1 MDSIVYKNDSTG
13 PHSLLQEK
21 WQHHSRQSEHT
32 EKCPRL
38 LLDDGVKRQRCF
50 VCGIELAS
58 EKYVEHI
65 QSAAH
70 RINLQRLGGGGDGVH
85 TNAKDDAE
93 KAEMSSAVAEYDS
106 SGGYRGYNDN
116 DFEARNAEGEAEYYG
131 SLWKTAKS
139 LPPPPPPP
147 PPPMLEHP
155 RTDALLAE
163 ALAQLARLRAER
175 AGRGEKAERNARSF
189 SWRYRNELEAEVE
202 PVEAAE
208 SSRSGDDRS
217 SNRRRRQRERC
228 DSATETLIVT
238 PLETCRTDATGAELL
253 LHRSARDVPSQ
264 ETTMRQT
271 RDAAVATE
279 TDLETATSSAAT
291 KQLSVPAAVEV
302 KEEKPTADRFDF
314 ASQMPTPRLAASTD
328 SEVAAINGLADAAVQ
343 KEAEEEAEV
352 SDRTASPLPHR
363 SREVERMQA
372 ALELSLQAD
381 QVDDVIGEV
390 DDRIADLRRQVEALN
405 EQIAAEEA
413 VREEL
418 QQKRLEI
425 LQRRVDVLRGCFE
438 LPVLNGGEPSSA
450 RFARDD
456 FCETEN
462 AASPSPP
469 PPPQQQ
475 QQSFPADFET
485 DAETGQSGSEVQRQ
499 SLVHRVLLDDSEA
512 SAANGGGPLAVDS
525 PRDADLIQQTLDRL
539 SALSQP
545 PPPPSKQVQQGR
557 RRPRKQCQPAEPEL
571 PPAEVLSDVLS
582 AAPREPPSRPA
593 SAAALAG
600 DDGKARI
607 SRRTASETRLPIDE
621 ACAGRGSSN
630 VNNSTSHRRPRRRR
644 VSSGRSQRDDPA
656 FAAALREYLHAT
668 SGSGSTSSDADAES
682 SADRPSKRPIRLDAH
697 PGAPVLSAVSHNGL
711 LYTGS
716 ASGTGAVLCLAT
728 RRRLADFHC
737 GDDERDGGGG
747 GGGGGGIICLALCD
761 GLPNRLLACAS
772 NGVVSLHDARSGR
785 RLAQWR
791 LPSELSAAR
800 ASHGRL
806 YLGLAGG
813 RLATCDLAA
822 PAKPTVLT
830 GLPALNDAVTAVESM
845 PADSR
850 DRQLIIGC
858 ASGSIRMFDESTGRE
873 LAALGSHARHGC
885 GAGAVLA
892 IRAPDSCW
900 ICSLS
905 ECAALVHS
913 RTERQAAAACWSTR
927 RLLGPIEP
935 VRLAAL
941 ETVSR
946 WLLVGCSDGSVRCFA
961 DFNRRSNSELAATI
975 LIGSRHR
982 PITSLAV
989 CQDSR
994 LACGDAAG
1002 QVELRHLPA
1011 AACDDDYDDDDDEDT
1026 PTRTTPTLPPIAF

>member
-21 WQHHSRQSEHT
+21 WQYHSRQSEHT

-70 RINLQRLGGGGDGVH
+70 RINLQRLGGGGDGAH

-93 KAEMSSAVAEYDS
+93 KAEMSSAVAEYHS

-208 SSRSGDDRS
+208 SSRSNDDRS

-228 DSATETLIVT
+228 DSATETETLIVT

-644 VSSGRSQRDDPA
+644 VSSGRSSATIRRSRRLCVSICTPR
-656 FAAALREYLHAT
+656 AAAARLRQTPMLKA
-668 SGSGSTSSDADAES
+668 
-682 SADRPSKRPIRLDAH
+682 PPIVR
-697 PGAPVLSAVSHNGL
+697 
-711 LYTGS
+711 
-716 ASGTGAVLCLAT
+716 
-728 RRRLADFHC
+728 
-737 GDDERDGGGG
+737 
-747 GGGGGGIICLALCD
+747 
-761 GLPNRLLACAS
+761 
-772 NGVVSLHDARSGR
+772 RSGQSDWT
-785 RLAQWR
+785 LIQELQYSA
-791 LPSELSAAR
+791 PSVTTGCSTPAR
-800 ASHGRL
+800 
-806 YLGLAGG
+806 
-813 RLATCDLAA
+813 LAA
-822 PAKPTVLT
+822 PALFSAWQRGDVWPTF
-830 GLPALNDAVTAVESM
+830 TAETTSAMV
-845 PADSR
+845 
-850 DRQLIIGC
+850 
-858 ASGSIRMFDESTGRE
+858 
-873 LAALGSHARHGC
+873 
-885 GAGAVLA
+885 
-892 IRAPDSCW
+892 
-900 ICSLS
+900 
-905 ECAALVHS
+905 
-913 RTERQAAAACWSTR
+913 AAAA
-927 RLLGPIEP
+927 
-935 VRLAAL
+935 VAAAASSVWHCATACQIDCSPALRTASCRFTTL
-941 ETVSR
+941 EAAAAWPSGV
-946 WLLVGCSDGSVRCFA
+946 C
-961 DFNRRSNSELAATI
+961 RRSLAQPGPATAGFTWAWPAAGWPPAI
-975 LIGSRHR
+975 WRHR
-982 PITSLAV
+982 R
-989 CQDSR
+989 SR
-994 LACGDAAG
+994 L
-1002 QVELRHLPA
+1002 
-1011 AACDDDYDDDDDEDT
+1011 
-1026 PTRTTPTLPPIAF
+1026 F